1 MIAEA
6 IPQLKRLSTEE
17 KLLLA
22 GELWDEAAALQ
33 DEWEPDPEF
42 VAGLQQQ
49 LEEYRRDPGSARTWN
64 QVKANI
70 LGRQ

>member
-1 MIAEA
+1 MIAET
-6 IPQLKRLSTEE
+6 IPQLKKLSTEE

-33 DEWEPDPEF
+33 DGWEPDPEF

-49 LEEYRRDPGSARTWN
+49 LEDYRRDPGSARTWD

-70 LGRQ
+70 LARQ